1 MTASVFHQG
10 KLMGDRKNALFTN
23 PVTFADAPKVFISED
38 KMFAF
43 GISGK
48 TISAETKPRYEE
60 IIRKII
66 ENMTIS
72 GADRKAVDQ
81 IVEIEKGP
89 IDFTHGIICTKTQQF
104 LIQDIGKVYVRRF
117 DGATHGCGTGGAQ
130 MAVMLRCG
138 LSPTQ
143 AYNKITMI
151 DHLSGAKFDS
161 IDTSRLKP
169 FVIKGDK

>member
-1 MTASVFHQG
+1 MTAIVYHQG

-23 PVTFADAPKVFISED
+23 PVTFIDAPKVFISED

-48 TISAETKPRYEE
+48 TVSVENKPRYEE

-66 ENMTIS
+66 ETMTLS
-72 GADRKAVDQ
+72 GTDRKALDQ
-81 IVEIEKGP
+81 IVEIDDVQ

-117 DGATHGCGTGGAQ
+117 DGGTHGCGTGGAI
-130 MAVMLRCG
+130 AAAMLRCG
-138 LSPTQ
+138 VTPTET
-143 AYNKITMI
+143 YRRLPKI
-151 DHLSGAKFDS
+151 DHMSGVKFDS
-161 IDTSRLKP
+161 IDTSKLKA